1 MGRDNYYEDE
11 VLQFKKNLFESNQY
25 MEWLSQY
32 IQEYG
37 KASSFDLL
45 SPSLSQDNRINLL
58 KIPVLFAVVEDYL
71 KENYVS
77 PSIYE
82 SGYYYSIRD
91 GEKHYRI
98 GVDIRDGLEHYCEK
112 SLETDKEVDFSYI
125 RRNEKL
131 PSTVF
136 IDYHLNKFNQLFQSF
151 SSCGI
156 NSSMLEEKV
165 LKKIRGTLK

>member
-1 MGRDNYYEDE
+1 MGRDNYYEYE

-25 MEWLSQY
+25 MEWLCKY

-37 KASSFDLL
+37 KASSFDTL
-45 SPSLSQDNRINLL
+45 SSSLSHNHRINLL

-77 PSIYE
+77 PSINE

-98 GVDIRDGLEHYCEK
+98 GVDIKDGLEHYCES

-131 PSTVF
+131 PSSVL
-136 IDYHLNKFNQLFQSF
+136 INYQLNKFNQFFQNY
-151 SSCGI
+151 GI
-156 NSSMLEEKV
+156 NSSLVEEKV
-165 LKKIRGTLK
+165 LKKTRGTLK